1 MNSELSQSLAYG
13 TEEWWEYLRGN
24 IDAVS
29 LVDRLTTL
37 GLETEET
44 VIASARVRNMPL
56 PVYVGGAIYFLPQ
69 PY

>member
-1 MNSELSQSLAYG
+1 MNIEQAIAYG

-37 GLETEET
+37 GLETDEDS
-44 VIASARVRNMPL
+44 IAYARMANDAL
-56 PVYVGGAIYFLPQ
+56 PVWQGLMLRHLPQ